1 MHRAKPVQWDLR
13 VTEVVEDNEESL
25 VLKETQA
32 LPDLRETWATRETK
46 VFRVLRVWQVLSVHK
61 VVAEA

>member
-13 VTEVVEDNEESL
+13 VTEAVEDSEESL
-25 VLKETQA
+25 VLREMPA
-32 LPDLRETWATRETK
+32 LQDLRETWATRETK

-61 VVAEA
+61 VVAEV